1 MDYRAAYYYLFKVM
15 TLVQDKLT
23 NTRITKEGSVITL
36 PRVITQEEI
45 MEVVGLMRKAQAATE
60 EMYIES
66 DEDEDDDL

>member
-45 MEVVGLMRKAQAATE
+45 MEVVGLMRKAQVATE

>member
-23 NTRITKEGSVITL
+23 NTQITKDGSVITV
-36 PRVITQEEI
+36 PRVVTQEEI
-45 MEVVGLMRKAQAATE
+45 MEVVGLMRKAQVATE

-66 DEDEDDDL
+66 GEDEEDD